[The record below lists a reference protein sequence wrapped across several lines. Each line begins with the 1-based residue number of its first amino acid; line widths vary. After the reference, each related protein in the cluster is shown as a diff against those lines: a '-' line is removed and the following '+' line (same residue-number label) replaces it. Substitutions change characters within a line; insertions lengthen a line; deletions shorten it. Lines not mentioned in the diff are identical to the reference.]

1 MKRLDAIIL
10 SLLAIISLNA
20 QEPQSDQKPYTIS
33 NAGVSY
39 TKVIPVEGKTA
50 SELYSIADNY
60 FTYNYVDANSVV
72 QTQDKEAGTIIGKG
86 LYDEFYKYT
95 DGFGNIYCS
104 AVHILRIDCKD
115 GRIRVILSI
124 PNYHLRGIRT
134 SSRPAFDKDINLL
147 ETYPFTG
154 EDENATRRQKREQ
167 ENFKAIFDIVNEK
180 AISTLQSVEDY
191 FVNSGNTGI
200 EGDDW

>member
-1 MKRLDAIIL
+1 MKRLNVLIL
-10 SLLAIISLNA
+10 SLLVFISLNA
-20 QEPQSDQKPYTIS
+20 QENQAEQKPYTIS

-72 QTQDKEAGTIIGKG
+72 QTQDREAGTIIGKG

-95 DGFGNIYCS
+95 DGFGFIYCS

-115 GRIRVILSI
+115 ERIRVILTI
-124 PNYHLRGIRT
+124 PNYHFHGIKT
-134 SSRPAFDKDINLL
+134 SSRPAFDRDTNIT

-154 EDENATRRQKREQ
+154 EVEKPKRAQKREQ
-167 ENFKAIFDIVNEK
+167 EIFDIVNDK
-180 AISTLQSVEDY
+180 ALATIKTVEDY
-191 FVNSGNTGI
+191 FTNSGNTGV
-200 EGDDW
+200 ENDNW

>member
-1 MKRLDAIIL
+1 MKRMYFLLL
-10 SLLAIISLNA
+10 SLLVFTTLNA
-20 QEPQSDQKPYTIS
+20 QENQSDQKPYTTGS
-33 NAGVSY
+33 AGVSY
-39 TKVIPVEGKTA
+39 TKVITVEGKTA

-95 DGFGNIYCS
+95 DGLGFIYCS

-115 GRIRVILSI
+115 GRIRVILTI
-124 PNYHLRGIRT
+124 PNYHFHGIKT
-134 SSRPAFDKDINLL
+134 SSRPAFDRDTNIM

-154 EDENATRRQKREQ
+154 EVEKPKRSQKREQ
-167 ENFKAIFDIVNEK
+167 EIFEIVNGMALTTIK
-180 AISTLQSVEDY
+180 GVEDY
-191 FVNSGNTGI
+191 FVNSGSTGV
-200 EGDDW
+200 ENDNW